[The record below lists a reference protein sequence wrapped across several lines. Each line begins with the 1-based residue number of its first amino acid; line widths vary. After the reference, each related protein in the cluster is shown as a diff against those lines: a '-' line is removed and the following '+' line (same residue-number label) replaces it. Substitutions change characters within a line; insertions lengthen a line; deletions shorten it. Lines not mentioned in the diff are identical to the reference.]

1 MRNTTKLVMVSLFVL
16 LMGQTVAVAQMTPE
30 SSTLIIDQT
39 SDIGGTVLEPG
50 TYTIH
55 SIAES
60 NNRSVIQVTSTDGQ
74 KVYATVVT
82 VPHHMEARDTK
93 PSTEFVYFPAGEG
106 QPRALR
112 TWYPSDPV
120 RTYDAYDIVYQ
131 ESRAKQLARLAKG
144 NVVSYSDQVATTDL
158 GTTELHSVTPEET
171 VEVYTPM
178 PSATVTQ
185 TEVAETRPA
194 METQVEAAP
203 AAETQIAESRPMELP
218 RTAGNLP
225 LVALLSLLSLAAAVT
240 IRFTR

>member
-1 MRNTTKLVMVSLFVL
+1 
-16 LMGQTVAVAQMTPE
+16 
-30 SSTLIIDQT
+30 
-39 SDIGGTVLEPG
+39 
-50 TYTIH
+50 
-55 SIAES
+55 
-60 NNRSVIQVTSTDGQ
+60 VT
-74 KVYATVVT
+74 A
-82 VPHHMEARDTK
+82 
-93 PSTEFVYFPAGEG
+93 
-106 QPRALR
+106 
-112 TWYPSDPV
+112 
-120 RTYDAYDIVYQ
+120 
-131 ESRAKQLARLAKG
+131 
-144 NVVSYSDQVATTDL
+144 
-158 GTTELHSVTPEET
+158 EET